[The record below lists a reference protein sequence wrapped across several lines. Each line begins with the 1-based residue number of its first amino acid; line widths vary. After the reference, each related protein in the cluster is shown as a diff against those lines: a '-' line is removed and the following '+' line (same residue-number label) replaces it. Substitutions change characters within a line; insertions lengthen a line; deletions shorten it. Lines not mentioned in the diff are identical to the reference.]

1 MKKWLKRSG
10 YALGALL
17 LVVAGL
23 VVLVSYNQAR
33 AFVAPFRGPTHISPS
48 DFGLEFETVT
58 LTTEDGLKLAAW
70 YLPSR
75 NRAAI
80 IVEHGIYMNRTGM
93 LGPAAMLARHGYGVM
108 LVDQRS
114 RGMSEGDKFSFGK
127 YEVRDIEAAY
137 RYLVGLSGVDPQ
149 RIGALGRS
157 SGGVVVLLHAAQ
169 NPGINAVVAD
179 CAFAS
184 LKDVGE
190 TGVRK
195 FAGLPPFP
203 FATLIQWFAERQLG
217 FPASD
222 VAPVRQIRSI
232 SPRPVFLMQGGR
244 DTTIPPDSGQRLYDA
259 AGEPRQLWFDPALEH
274 TEFWYARPYE
284 FEKRVAAFFDQYLLA
299 R

>member
-1 MKKWLKRSG
+1 VKKWLKRSG
-10 YALGALL
+10 YALCALIL
-17 LVVAGL
+17 ILSGL
-23 VVLVSYNQAR
+23 VVLLSYNQAR
-33 AFVAPFRGPTHISPS
+33 ALVAPFRGATYISPS
-48 DFGLEFETVT
+48 DYGLEFETVT
-58 LTTEDGLKLAAW
+58 LTTEDGLTLAAW
-70 YLPSR
+70 YIPSR
-75 NRAAI
+75 NRAAV
-80 IVEHGIYMNRTGM
+80 IVQHGIYMNRTGM
-93 LGPAAMLARHGYGVM
+93 LGPSAMLARHGYGVM

-114 RGMSEGDKFSFGK
+114 RGMSEGDKFSSGK

-137 RYLVGLSGVDPQ
+137 RYLLGRSEVDPR

-169 NPGINAVVAD
+169 NPGIKAVVAD

-184 LKDVGE
+184 LQDVIP
-190 TGVRK
+190 TAIKK

-203 FATLIQWFAERQLG
+203 FATLIQWFGERQLG

-222 VAPVRQIRSI
+222 VAPVRQIRLI

-274 TEFWYARPYE
+274 NEFWYARPSEY
-284 FEKRVAAFFDQYLLA
+284 EKRVVAFFDQYLLA